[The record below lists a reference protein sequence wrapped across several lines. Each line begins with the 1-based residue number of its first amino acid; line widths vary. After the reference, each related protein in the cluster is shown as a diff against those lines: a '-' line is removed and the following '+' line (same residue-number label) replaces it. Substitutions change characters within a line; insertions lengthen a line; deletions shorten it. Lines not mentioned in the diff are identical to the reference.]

1 MTDDQ
6 PVRVGVVG
14 VGNMG
19 AHHARVYAELPG
31 VELVGVADADWARAA
46 AVADDYG
53 TRPLNQA
60 ALLRAVDA
68 VSIVV
73 PTRYHADVA
82 RDALEAGTHVLVEK
96 PFVDDARDGR
106 DLVVLAADRD
116 LRLQIGHIERF
127 NPAVE
132 TLQHVVTE
140 MDVLAVDA
148 RRLGPPIDRD
158 NTDSTVRDLMIH
170 DLDVVQS
177 LFDADVADV
186 EASAVEGE
194 PHVAAT
200 LTLDNGV
207 LATLTAS
214 RVTHQKVR
222 QLAVTG
228 RECQVTV
235 DYLTQS
241 VDIHRQSLPEYVERD
256 GDVRYRS
263 ESVVERPQVNSGEP
277 LYRELELFVDAV
289 RNDRTPAVTGEDG
302 LRALELTRRIEAVVD
317 QQPATV
323 TESQL

>member
-1 MTDDQ
+1 MSTDTRTETVGLYGSDAPGDDQ
-6 PVRVGVVG
+6 RRAVREGRVPTAVYGLGKMGLPLAAAFAETTGAVHGVDVDPD
-14 VGNMG
+14 
-19 AHHARVYAELPG
+19 RVATLRDGDNPFEHEPG
-31 VELVGVADADWARAA
+31 LSELVAEV
-46 AVADDYG
+46 
-53 TRPLNQA
+53 
-60 ALLRAVDA
+60 
-68 VSIVV
+68 
-73 PTRYHADVA
+73 
-82 RDALEAGTHVLVEK
+82 
-96 PFVDDARDGR
+96 
-106 DLVVLAADRD
+106 
-116 LRLQIGHIERF
+116 
-127 NPAVE
+127 
-132 TLQHVVTE
+132 
-140 MDVLAVDA
+140 
-148 RRLGPPIDRD
+148 
-158 NTDSTVRDLMIH
+158 
-170 DLDVVQS
+170 
-177 LFDADVADV
+177 VADV

-277 LYRELELFVDAV
+277 LRRELESFVDAF

-302 LRALELTRRIEAVVD
+302 LRALELTRRIEAAVD
-317 QQPATV
+317 QRPAAGRPG
-323 TESQL
+323 

>member
-73 PTRYHADVA
+73 PTRYHADV
-82 RDALEAGTHVLVEK
+82 
-96 PFVDDARDGR
+96 ARDGR